1 MAFGYRTVEGGA
13 DVDEVYNFAWFN
25 YAGRFGGVPVLTR
38 GGRHM
43 DRTDWDRR
51 YAEKEL
57 IWSAE
62 PNRFLV
68 EELSGLAPGRA
79 IDLAAGEGRNAI
91 WLAQHGWRVTA
102 VDYSNVGL
110 EKGRRIAAQQGV
122 DVEWIEA
129 DLLEYEIGD
138 GAYDLVL
145 VFYLQLP
152 WNWMSNVLRR
162 AAAAVAPG
170 GTLLLVGHDRAN
182 LEGGHGGPRDAAVLY
197 THEQVAGELG
207 ALRIVEAARRERPVE
222 QEDGSVATA
231 LDCLVR
237 ATVDR

>member
-1 MAFGYRTVEGGA
+1 
-13 DVDEVYNFAWFN
+13 
-25 YAGRFGGVPVLTR
+25 
-38 GGRHM
+38 M

-91 WLAQHGWRVTA
+91 WLAQSGWRVTA

-110 EKGRRIAAQQGV
+110 EKGRCIAEKHGV
-122 DVEWIEA
+122 KVEWVEA

-138 GAYDLVL
+138 AAYDLVL
-145 VFYLQLP
+145 LFYLQLP
-152 WNWMSNVLRR
+152 WAWMGGVLRR
-162 AAAAVAPG
+162 AADAVAPG
-170 GTLLLVGHDRAN
+170 GTLLLVGHDLAN
-182 LEGGHGGPRDAAVLY
+182 LEGGHGGPKDAAVLY
-197 THEQVAGELG
+197 THEQVAGELS
-207 ALRIVEAARRERPVE
+207 ALNIVQAARRERPVDL
-222 QEDGSVATA
+222 EDGSVATA
-231 LDCLVR
+231 IDCLVR
-237 ATVDR
+237 ATAPADLS